1 MPRAPITSPCAV
13 RRGSTGRSTAAP
25 GYWGRRALTLVAPGQ
40 TVALYDMDDT
50 DVVAGS
56 VLAA

>member
-1 MPRAPITSPCAV
+1 VPRPVRGAATPSSSTS
-13 RRGSTGRSTAAP
+13 RSAGGA
-25 GYWGRRALTLVAPGQ
+25 GQ